1 MRLTKQDGTVVVDN
15 LEVAGNVFTRGLGL
29 MFRGRLPERS
39 GLLIQG
45 CNGIH
50 MMFMRFPIDAVFMDR
65 KGTVVKAY
73 ERLLPWVG
81 LVPLVWG
88 ADRVA
93 ELPAGTIRRTS
104 IKRGDQLIAA

>member
-1 MRLTKQDGTVVVDN
+1 MRLTKADGTI
-15 LEVAGNVFTRGLGL
+15 VAGNLEIASNFFTRGLGL
-29 MFRGRLPERS
+29 MFRRRLPES
-39 GLLIQG
+39 AGLLIHG

-50 MMFMRFPIDAVFMDR
+50 MMFMCFPIDAVFMDR

-73 ERLLPWVG
+73 ERLLPWIG

-93 ELPAGTIRRTS
+93 ELPAGTIRRTA